1 MEWVAQ
7 RIYGNSSPHIGRV
20 ALKTL
25 RLYLAAIRSTYVN
38 RILLVTVFKNA
49 SLRRIL
55 DGATSLNPSLKEAT
69 PKLPIS
75 RSILAKIATSSNSIP
90 GINTDA
96 AFCLAFAGCLCIGK
110 ISYTNKQRSKP
121 LFTATKATRLN
132 IQFSPSRDY
141 LTFYLKRSKTDKD
154 K

>member
-25 RLYLAAIRSTYVN
+25 RLYLAAIRSIYIN
-38 RILLVTVFKNA
+38 RILLVTVFKNIL
-49 SLRRIL
+49 LRRIL
-55 DGATSLNPSLKEAT
+55 DRATSLNPSLKEAT
-69 PKLPIS
+69 LKLPIL
-75 RSILAKIATSSNSIP
+75 RSILTKIATSSNSIL
-90 GINTDA
+90 GINTNT
-96 AFCLAFAGCLCIGK
+96 AFYLAFIGCLYIGK
-110 ISYTNKQRSKP
+110 ISYTNKQRFKP
-121 LFTATKATRLN
+121 LFAATKATRLD

-141 LTFYLKRSKTDKD
+141 LTFHLKRSKTDKD